1 MDKETQLSDST
12 DELDIDLAT
21 VTSAIRLT
29 EARNIVKNNIIT
41 SMVTGLIPIP
51 LLDIVS
57 LSNIQ
62 FHMIQSLAEHY
73 ETPADDIKK
82 SLFTSLISGAL
93 PVASLLGLGSLVKSI
108 PGIGTLAGS
117 GSVSVASGA
126 VTYALGQ
133 VFIRHFE
140 LGGTLEDFNPDSA
153 KDFFREE
160 FKTGKEI
167 AKELLDEIKQKKQS
181 NSGNEDEQTS

>member
-1 MDKETQLSDST
+1 MDNETRLSDSAE
-12 DELDIDLAT
+12 ELDIDIAT
-21 VTSAIRLT
+21 VTTAIRLT
-29 EARNIVKNNIIT
+29 EARNIVKNNVIT
-41 SMVTGLIPIP
+41 SMVTGLIPVP

-73 ETPADDIKK
+73 ETPSDNIKK

-93 PVASLLGLGSLVKSI
+93 PVASLIGLGSIVKSI

-140 LGGTLEDFNPDSA
+140 LGGSLEDFNPDSA

-160 FKTGKEI
+160 VKNGKEI
-167 AKELLDEIKQKKQS
+167 AKEILDEIKNNKRGAIDTEQGE
-181 NSGNEDEQTS
+181 NS